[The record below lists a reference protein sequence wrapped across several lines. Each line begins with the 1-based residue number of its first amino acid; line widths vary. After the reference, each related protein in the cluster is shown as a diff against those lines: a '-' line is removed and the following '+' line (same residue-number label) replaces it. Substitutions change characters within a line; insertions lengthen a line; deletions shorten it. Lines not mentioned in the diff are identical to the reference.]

1 MKILK
6 EILEI
11 EEMKNCMIMCIFS
24 LIIVLPLLIM
34 TLFVSKS
41 IPAESVVIIFSFI
54 FVIFIVFKDCSIH
67 YISLKNLE
75 ENKK

>member
-54 FVIFIVFKDCSIH
+54 FVIFIVFIDCSIH